1 MTFVGKLLVIIQLVL
16 SICFMALAGAVFTRH
31 LNWKELHDIQVAEV
45 VSVNKELER
54 ERADLKV
61 IEDTLDQQVKQLQGQ
76 LDEQTNKRGAAEQDL
91 SLLEIALSTE
101 KAKVNTA
108 ESLEQIAAAEA
119 ENRRDEAILR
129 LEQNKVLNTKVNEQ
143 DAIIQ
148 QQEDDLFTREVERRT
163 IVTRYSELL
172 RHVAIYRK
180 VLAANGFDTDPKA
193 YARTVAPT
201 PLVFGEV
208 VETRR
213 SAQTGRE
220 LVEISLGSDDG
231 IKDGDTLFVYRVG
244 ERNQYLGEITVEL
257 VRPKK
262 AVGVVVNKAKNGVI
276 EAKDHVT
283 TRL

>member
-31 LNWKELHDIQVAEV
+31 TQWQVKYTEEV
-45 VSVNKELER
+45 AAKASVEKELER

-61 IEDTLDQQVKQLQGQ
+61 IEDSLNEKVKTLQAS
-76 LDEQTNKRGAAEQDL
+76 LDDEVNKKNAAEQDRD
-91 SLLEIALSTE
+91 LLVVQLSTE
-101 KAKVNTA
+101 KTKVNTA

-143 DAIIQ
+143 DSIIQ
-148 QQEDDLFTREVERRT
+148 QQEDELFNREVERRT
-163 IVTRYSELL
+163 IVVRYSDLL
-172 RHVAIYRK
+172 SQVAIYRK

-213 SAQTGRE
+213 SAKTGRE

-257 VRPKK
+257 VRPKN
-262 AVGVVVNKAKNGVI
+262 AVGIVVNKAKNGVI

>member
-276 EAKDHVT
+276 EAKDQVT

>member
-31 LNWKELHDIQVAEV
+31 TNWKELYDEQVLQVA
-45 VSVNKELER
+45 SVNKELER

-61 IEDTLDQQVKQLQGQ
+61 IEDTLNEQVKTLQANLNG
-76 LDEQTNKRGAAEQDL
+76 EVNKKNAAEQDRD
-91 SLLEIALSTE
+91 LLVIQLSTE
-101 KAKVNTA
+101 KTKVNTA
-108 ESLEQIAAAEA
+108 ESLEQIAADEA

-129 LEQNKVLNTKVNEQ
+129 LEQNKVLNVKVNEQ

-148 QQEDDLFTREVERRT
+148 QQEDELFNREVERRT

-172 RHVAIYRK
+172 SQVAIYRR

-193 YARTVAPT
+193 YARVTAPT

-213 SAQTGRE
+213 STKTGKE

-262 AVGVVVNKAKNGVI
+262 AVGVIVNKAKNGVI